1 MFSLIQFFAVLQT
14 VAHQAPLSM
23 GFSRQEYWNGLPFPP
38 PGDFPDPGNKPTSP
52 VSPAFT
58 GRFFITEPPGKP
70 QELLRR
76 LVKTLVAGPH
86 PQRFWLGRFLV
97 RYDNLHWHHWCS
109 GHELGQ
115 TPGGGEGQG
124 SVACCNPWGCHNLA
138 TEQQPGLSWCRGWLM
153 LLVRDHTLR
162 TTVIEEL
169 TETSKLFR
177 FLELLKAAQRGSQFQ
192 ISIGWK
198 WGIGPGGQGRGVRW
212 LINSC

>member
-86 PQRFWLGRFLV
+86 PQRF
-97 RYDNLHWHHWCS
+97 
-109 GHELGQ
+109 
-115 TPGGGEGQG
+115 
-124 SVACCNPWGCHNLA
+124 
-138 TEQQPGLSWCRGWLM
+138 
-153 LLVRDHTLR
+153 
-162 TTVIEEL
+162 
-169 TETSKLFR
+169 
-177 FLELLKAAQRGSQFQ
+177 
-192 ISIGWK
+192 
-198 WGIGPGGQGRGVRW
+198 
-212 LINSC
+212 